1 MKERFIRM
9 VFVLMCAVL
18 VGCAAQKQQT
28 AFSPTDLNQKVQ
40 SGQMAQK
47 VDTFEIINDLSISMS
62 DAYQGGTKLTRAA
75 DTLRRMNM
83 TIPDLKM
90 DAGLRSF
97 GYVEMGSMIN
107 SRLVYGLTGYTKDGL
122 TAALGNQGRDG
133 GLTPLD
139 RAIDDARDDLK
150 AANGRLAVIILSD
163 GEDQDEAPIQ
173 AAERMKGQY
182 GNRVCIYTIQI
193 GDHPA
198 GKKILQRIA
207 EVGGCGFYAS
217 SDDIMTSAAMGD
229 YVEKVFLEKAS
240 PVAKKRAEPKAPE
253 PIQEQKSVAQ
263 SAAAAEPVTITL
275 NVEFD
280 TGKSN
285 IKTKYHNEIKK
296 VADFMIQYPQATAVI
311 EGHTDNV
318 GKREKNMK
326 LAQDRANSIKNYLV
340 NKFKISGTRL
350 EAVGFGPD
358 KPIADNATVEGR
370 QKNRRVQAVI
380 DSTGKEN
387 AGAVEKK
394 AEKKAAKKAVKKK
407 AKKVKK
413 AQ

>member
-1 MKERFIRM
+1 M
-9 VFVLMCAVL
+9 
-18 VGCAAQKQQT
+18 QQT
-28 AFSPTDLNQKVQ
+28 AFSPMDLNQKVQ

-75 DTLRRMNM
+75 DTLKRMNM

-139 RAIDDARDDLK
+139 RAIDGAMDDLR

-163 GEDQDEAPIQ
+163 GEDQDDAPIQ

-182 GNRVCIYTIQI
+182 GSRVCIYTIQI

-198 GKKILQRIA
+198 GKKVLQRIA

-240 PVAKKRAEPKAPE
+240 PVAVKRMEPKAPVKAEE
-253 PIQEQKSVAQ
+253 PVQEQKSVAQ
-263 SAAAAEPVTITL
+263 ASAAAEPVTITL
-275 NVEFD
+275 AVEFD

-285 IKTKYHNEIKK
+285 IKAKYHKEIKK
-296 VADFMIQYPQATAVI
+296 VADFMTQYPQATAVI
-311 EGHTDNV
+311 EGYTDNV
-318 GKREKNMK
+318 GKREKNMR
-326 LAQDRANSIKNYLV
+326 LSQDRANSIKNYLV
-340 NKFKISGTRL
+340 QKFKISSARL
-350 EAVGFGPD
+350 KAAGFGPD

-380 DSTGKEN
+380 EATGQEN
-387 AGAVEKK
+387 ADVAEKKTEKK
-394 AEKKAAKKAVKKK
+394 ADKKVVK
-407 AKKVKK
+407 KKVKK
-413 AQ
+413 VKKVQ